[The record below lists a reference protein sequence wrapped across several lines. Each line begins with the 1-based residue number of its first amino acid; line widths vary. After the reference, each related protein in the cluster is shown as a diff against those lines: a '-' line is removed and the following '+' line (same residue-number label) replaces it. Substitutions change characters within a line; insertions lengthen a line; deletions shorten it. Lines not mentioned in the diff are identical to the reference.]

1 MDFENI
7 EKKKEEEKKEKKDD
21 ENKENIK
28 EKEENEKEKKKETTK
43 KDKAKKEDKKEEKKD
58 EGKKEKKKKVYKDF
72 FLYFIETHSGDSS
85 LNITL
90 EENKHAN
97 EFEKIKEEPI
107 DYLENFNY
115 TINRLKI
122 IPSSGMKSLK
132 LKFKLHKMIK

>member
-7 EKKKEEEKKEKKDD
+7 EKKKED
-21 ENKENIK
+21 ENEENIK
-28 EKEENEKEKKKETTK
+28 EKEKNEKEKKKETTK

-58 EGKKEKKKKVYKDF
+58 EGKKEEKKKIYKDF
-72 FLYFIETHSGDSS
+72 FLYFIETHSDDSS

-97 EFEKIKEEPI
+97 EFEKIKEDRI

-122 IPSSGMKSLK
+122 IPSSE
-132 LKFKLHKMIK
+132 